1 MRQKLTLSIPTS
13 NDTIQQLIAH
23 GFINNK
29 FGAVAAQDKV
39 INDGVIQN
47 ENGKVLGTLFYFF
60 DSEGRRIT
68 VTVKNGVFE
77 VL

>member
-13 NDTIQQLIAH
+13 NDNIQQLISH

-60 DSEGRRIT
+60 DNEDRRVT
-68 VTVKNGVFE
+68 LTVKNGVFE